1 MQNSPPKKSPPLFK
15 SNRLAKHQSRLGKT
29 TRTKKNNPNKLLEY
43 QQKHVKMF
51 SFSFFFFP
59 SYLGNGQGM
68 YGCQEPH
75 QCHYDTVNHSRTSS
89 RSSSA
94 S

>member
-51 SFSFFFFP
+51 SFSFFFFSKLP
-59 SYLGNGQGM
+59 GQWSG
-68 YGCQEPH
+68 H
-75 QCHYDTVNHSRTSS
+75 VWLSRTPSMPL
-89 RSSSA
+89 
-94 S
+94 